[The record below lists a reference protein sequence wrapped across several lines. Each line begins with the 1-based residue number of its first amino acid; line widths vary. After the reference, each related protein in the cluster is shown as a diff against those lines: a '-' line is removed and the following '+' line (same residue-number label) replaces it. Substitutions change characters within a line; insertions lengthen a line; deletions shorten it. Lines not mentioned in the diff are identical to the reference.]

1 MEQPDFNFSDL
12 PPAFDEWLRARPLQP
27 GPQETSA
34 LLEKVRSDCHDR
46 DFEEM
51 LTKALRPDPTLYEP
65 TMAARVRADIE
76 SSANAATTPSWFRWA
91 TPLAA
96 AATLAVA
103 FLGFRMEAPS
113 SAGPTVPATAQ
124 SAPARSAEDENLTRI
139 FALASNLQ
147 SDVDVSKVRSNEA
160 LAFLME

>member
-1 MEQPDFNFSDL
+1 MEPSNSNFSDL

-65 TMAARVRADIE
+65 TMKIQWPG
-76 SSANAATTPSWFRWA
+76 SSVP
-91 TPLAA
+91 
-96 AATLAVA
+96 
-103 FLGFRMEAPS
+103 RM
-113 SAGPTVPATAQ
+113 
-124 SAPARSAEDENLTRI
+124 RNHL
-139 FALASNLQ
+139 L
-147 SDVDVSKVRSNEA
+147 
-160 LAFLME
+160 